1 MKQMLCSRGKHARVL
16 LSFFSIAFLSSA
28 CGIGDTDEK
37 DANEGL
43 IFTTEYDPASYYTFI
58 EECSQGLKG
67 GSETSYNALG
77 NVISEKVCVADSAA
91 KILKITE
98 KRLVGT
104 TLEVRSYAETTYND
118 DGRPLAVKEWRNT
131 EKSELVTEYSFTYT
145 GGKLVQSIYKSVL
158 GDTVA
163 TTDYN
168 DLEEPVKE
176 TTIAQFGGSTTT
188 TVSTCLFLR
197 DYQPCEK
204 TKDGQV
210 RESIEKVGEEFIR
223 KELVNDSLIET
234 ERFSFLDG
242 NLGLY
247 KKQVRKSYSFDGTIS
262 YEEEESCTLAGSE
275 ATCSETRK
283 TPAGKT
289 FYKHDST
296 YRNVGK
302 VKAIIGGV
310 VKESDAFIEVA
321 GTLTALT
328 EDKEYSGS
336 FSATFDTATLNSDSD
351 IKIDVKA
358 SAHPDL
364 ESVFIFLP
372 YWGQNSSDLNKIF
385 GDTVTTGSASFKSIA
400 RYNAQK
406 EPVLNEVTTLIGLT
420 PEQIGADFVYKKVS
434 TYE

>member
-1 MKQMLCSRGKHARVL
+1 M
-16 LSFFSIAFLSSA
+16 
-28 CGIGDTDEK
+28 
-37 DANEGL
+37 
-43 IFTTEYDPASYYTFI
+43 
-58 EECSQGLKG
+58 
-67 GSETSYNALG
+67 
-77 NVISEKVCVADSAA
+77 
-91 KILKITE
+91 
-98 KRLVGT
+98 
-104 TLEVRSYAETTYND
+104 
-118 DGRPLAVKEWRNT
+118 
-131 EKSELVTEYSFTYT
+131 
-145 GGKLVQSIYKSVL
+145 
-158 GDTVA
+158 
-163 TTDYN
+163 
-168 DLEEPVKE
+168 
-176 TTIAQFGGSTTT
+176 
-188 TVSTCLFLR
+188 
-197 DYQPCEK
+197 
-204 TKDGQV
+204 
-210 RESIEKVGEEFIR
+210 
-223 KELVNDSLIET
+223 NDSLIET

-242 NLGLY
+242 NQGLY

-262 YEEEESCTLAGSE
+262 YEEEEESCTLAGSE

-385 GDTVTTGSASFKSIA
+385 GDSVTTGSASFKSIA